1 MPGPMR
7 SFVPVSTSKGLLS
20 IDEVLKKYKHLQTP
34 EGMQK
39 LVVKLA
45 VEAVF
50 GEEVLV
56 RSTLTGKTHGIPLDE
71 QKLESLQTVLR
82 QAVYPELTAEV
93 FKAGFW
99 SQCKNAIV

>member
-1 MPGPMR
+1 M
-7 SFVPVSTSKGLLS
+7 
-20 IDEVLKKYKHLQTP
+20 
-34 EGMQK
+34 
-39 LVVKLA
+39 
-45 VEAVF
+45 
-50 GEEVLV
+50 

-99 SQCKNAIV
+99 SQCKNAIANKCKSLRQARGKKAFDPKTETF